1 MWLLPDFREP
11 WTCEC
16 VELTEV
22 LTCEF
27 LRWSLCDVTVDLC
40 TTSEEFALLTWS
52 NARRR
57 WSHDLNMRAN
67 EQKWACAS
75 TEEIIASISLFV
87 LQKKCTIQQSYDIQ
101 TAKQEHFHLNQETGT
116 WQQQPANLHTPT
128 FDPHQEETHVLHSS
142 DVMEVRHFTK
152 VLLGISSSRLGK
164 QERGSEDERPTRFWH
179 HALQTLK

>member
-11 WTCEC
+11 WTCE
-16 VELTEV
+16 V
-22 LTCEF
+22 LTRES

-52 NARRR
+52 NARRC

-67 EQKWACAS
+67 EQKWARAS
-75 TEEIIASISLFV
+75 TAEIIASISLFV

-164 QERGSEDERPTRFWH
+164 QERGSEGERPTRFWH

>member
-1 MWLLPDFREP
+1 MWMCWNDWSIKCRLWIPAL
-11 WTCEC
+11 
-16 VELTEV
+16 
-22 LTCEF
+22 EF
-27 LRWSLCDVTVDLC
+27 VWRHSRPVYDIRRVRFINLVKCKTPLV
-40 TTSEEFALLTWS
+40 TWS
-52 NARRR
+52 QHEGNRLKACV
-57 WSHDLNMRAN
+57 
-67 EQKWACAS
+67 QKWARAS

-164 QERGSEDERPTRFWH
+164 QERESEDERPTRFWH